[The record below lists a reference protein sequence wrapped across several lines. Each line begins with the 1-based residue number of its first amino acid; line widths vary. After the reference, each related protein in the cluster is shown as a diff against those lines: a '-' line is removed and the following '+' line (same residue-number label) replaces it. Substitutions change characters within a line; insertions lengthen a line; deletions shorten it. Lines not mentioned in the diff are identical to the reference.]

1 MKLSECIEHCR
12 LELDRAGLC
21 FGHGT
26 DNARDE
32 AAWLVLS
39 ALQLPVAGPLS
50 GGDLVLSGE
59 QQKRVSG
66 LLHQRI
72 ETRQP
77 LAYLT
82 GDAWFCGLRFEVT
95 PAVLVPRS
103 PIAEL
108 IANQFRPWVEPVAV
122 RRALDLGTGCGCIG
136 IAMARHM
143 PWIRVDATDISRKAL
158 AVAFRNRALHGLE
171 KAVELI
177 RSDLFDG
184 LQGRRYDLVVSNP
197 PYVSRHSFEALP
209 AEYHA
214 EPELGLVS
222 PGQGLSISLRIL
234 SQAPDF
240 MTEHAVLVCEVGE
253 SAASLIRLLPG
264 LPLAWPEFEHG
275 GEGVFTIGR
284 RELLAHRPAIVAS
297 LEKLEHVV

>member
-39 ALQLPVAGPLS
+39 ALQLPVAGPLP

-59 QQKRVSG
+59 QQEVVRE
-66 LLHQRI
+66 LLRRRI

-82 GDAWFCGLRFEVT
+82 GEAWFCGLRFEVT

-108 IANQFRPWVEPVAV
+108 IAAQFRPWVEPEAV
-122 RRALDLGTGCGCIG
+122 HRALDLGTGCGCIG

-143 PWIRVDATDISRKAL
+143 PQTRVDATDISRKAL
-158 AVAFRNRALHGLE
+158 AVASRNRTQHGLQNTL
-171 KAVELI
+171 ELI
-177 RSDLFDG
+177 QSNLFDG

-197 PYVSRHSFEALP
+197 PYVSRQSFEALP
-209 AEYHA
+209 REYRA
-214 EPELGLVS
+214 EPVTGLVS
-222 PGQGLSISLRIL
+222 PGQGLSIALRIL

-240 MTEHAVLVCEVGE
+240 MTEDAVLVCEVGE
-253 SAASLIRLLPG
+253 SAAPLIRLLPG
-264 LPLAWPEFEHG
+264 LPLTWPEFEHG

-284 RELLAHRPAIVAS
+284 RELLAHRPAIIGS

>member
-1 MKLSECIEHCR
+1 MRLSECIEHCR
-12 LELDRAGLC
+12 LELDRVGLC

-32 AAWLVLS
+32 AAWLVLC
-39 ALQLPVAGPLS
+39 ALQLPVAGPLPAV
-50 GGDLVLSGE
+50 DLVLSGE
-59 QQKRVSG
+59 QQKRASE
-66 LLHQRI
+66 LLRRRI

-82 GDAWFCGLRFEVT
+82 GEAWFCGLRFEVT

-108 IANQFRPWVEPVAV
+108 IANQFRPWVEPQVV
-122 RRALDLGTGCGCIG
+122 HRALDLGTGCGCIG
-136 IAMARHM
+136 IAMARNM
-143 PWIRVDATDISRKAL
+143 PQTRVDATDVSRKAL
-158 AVAFRNRALHGLE
+158 AVASRNRALHGLE

-197 PYVSRHSFEALP
+197 PYVSRQSFKALP
-209 AEYHA
+209 AEYRA
-214 EPELGLVS
+214 EPEAGLVS
-222 PGQGLSISLRIL
+222 PGQGLSIPLRIL

-240 MTEHAVLVCEVGE
+240 MTEDAVLVCEVGE
-253 SAASLIRLLPG
+253 SAAPLIRKLPG
-264 LPLAWPEFEHG
+264 LPLTWPEFEHG

-284 RELLAHRPAIVAS
+284 RELLAHRSAIVAS

>member
-1 MKLSECIEHCR
+1 MKLSECIEHCG

-39 ALQLPVAGPLS
+39 ALQLPVAGPLPP
-50 GGDLVLSGE
+50 GDLVLSGG
-59 QQKRVSG
+59 QQKQVSG
-66 LLHQRI
+66 LLRQRI
-72 ETRQP
+72 EMRQP

-82 GDAWFCGLRFEVT
+82 GEAWFCGMRFEVT

-108 IANQFRPWVEPVAV
+108 IARQFRPWVEPEAV
-122 RRALDLGTGCGCIG
+122 HRALDLGTGCGCIA

-143 PWIRVDATDISRKAL
+143 PQVRVDATDISRKAL
-158 AVAFRNRALHGLE
+158 AVASRNRALHGME

-177 RSDLFDG
+177 RSDLFNG
-184 LQGRRYDLVVSNP
+184 LQGRRYDLLVSNP
-197 PYVSRHSFEALP
+197 PYVSRQRFETLP
-209 AEYHA
+209 AEYRA
-214 EPELGLVS
+214 EPETGLVS
-222 PGQGLSISLRIL
+222 PGQGLSIPLRIL

-240 MTEHAVLVCEVGE
+240 MTEDAVLVCEVGE
-253 SAASLIRLLPG
+253 SAALLSRLLPG
-264 LPLAWPEFEHG
+264 LPLTWPEFEHG

-284 RELLAHRPAIVAS
+284 RELLAYRPAITAS
-297 LEKLEHVV
+297 LEKLQHVV

>member
-1 MKLSECIEHCR
+1 MKFSECIEDCR

-26 DNARDE
+26 DNAHDE

-39 ALQLPVAGPLS
+39 AMQLPVAGPLPA
-50 GGDLVLSGE
+50 GDLVLSAE
-59 QQKRVSG
+59 QQKRVSE

-82 GDAWFCGLRFEVT
+82 GEAWFCGLRFEVT

-108 IANQFRPWVEPVAV
+108 IANQFRPWVEPQAV
-122 RRALDLGTGCGCIG
+122 HRALDLGTGCGCIG

-143 PWIRVDATDISRKAL
+143 PQARVDATDISSKAL
-158 AVAFRNRALHGLE
+158 AVASHNRALHGLE
-171 KAVELI
+171 EAVELI

-184 LQGRRYDLVVSNP
+184 LKGRRYDLLVSNP
-197 PYVSRHSFEALP
+197 PYVSKQSFEALP
-209 AEYHA
+209 AEYRA
-214 EPELGLVS
+214 EPEPGLVS
-222 PGQGLSISLRIL
+222 PGRGLTIPLRIL
-234 SQAPDF
+234 SQAPEF
-240 MTEHAVLVCEVGE
+240 MTEDAVLVCEVGE
-253 SAASLIRLLPG
+253 SAAPLIRLLPG
-264 LPLAWPEFEHG
+264 LPLTWPEFEHG

-284 RELLAHRPAIVAS
+284 RELLAQRPAITAS
-297 LEKLEHVV
+297 LEKLQHVV